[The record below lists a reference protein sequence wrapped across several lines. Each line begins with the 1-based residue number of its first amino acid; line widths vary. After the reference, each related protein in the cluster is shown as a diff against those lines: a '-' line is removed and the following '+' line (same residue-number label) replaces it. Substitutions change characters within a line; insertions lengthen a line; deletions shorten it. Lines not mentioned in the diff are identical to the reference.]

1 MSVLKERTAFPSAKA
16 NYIVLMPPG
25 DVLKEK
31 IFEMGLNA
39 PELASRCKL
48 PIEIVQGILDATVEM
63 TQIIAEKLEHVTWIQ
78 ADSWMRMEEN
88 YRKRL
93 KLTRNTREYSVDEE
107 LGVVVKKTHGQQH

>member
-1 MSVLKERTAFPSAKA
+1 MSTLTKRATTTRAKT

-25 DVLKEK
+25 DVLREK
-31 IFEMGLNA
+31 IFELGLDA
-39 PELASRCKL
+39 AELARRCKL
-48 PIEIVQGILDATVEM
+48 PLETIQGVLDATFEI

-93 KLTRNTREYSVDEE
+93 KLAANTGEYTIDDE
-107 LGVVVKKTHGQQH
+107 LDIVVKKS